1 MTNVLIPT
9 DFTANS
15 LQLAA
20 QAIQTL
26 DDKAINIVLFHAF
39 AQPESEFDLLFPS
52 RYRPHANL
60 ITEELRQFCKQFKD
74 QNSHKVQKIY
84 FRFMEGETAPM
95 FRNFIDANEIDFIY
109 CPEAYLP
116 VKVNKYSAD
125 PRPLF
130 KKAGIPVITDNNRPK
145 AKAMPQKTGEFAG
158 SSVTGMEWQLTS

>member
-1 MTNVLIPT
+1 MANVLIPT

-20 QAIQTL
+20 QAIQAL

-39 AQPESEFDLLFPS
+39 AQPESEFDLLIPS
-52 RYRPHANL
+52 RYKPHANL
-60 ITEELRQFCKQFKD
+60 VTEALRQSCKQFKE
-74 QNSHKVQKIY
+74 QNSNKVQKIY

-95 FRNFIDANEIDFIY
+95 FRNFIDANEIDLIY
-109 CPEAYLP
+109 CPETYTP

-130 KKAGIPVITDNNRPK
+130 KKSGIPVIQEHSRPRLK
-145 AKAMPQKTGEFAG
+145 VIPHNMEAVSAPTIADMALQA
-158 SSVTGMEWQLTS
+158 SS